1 MNKKSKLAL
10 LGLLI
15 TIFSVLLVIAVSEI
29 IAVMTMNNNY
39 VFGSEVAGWV
49 YASRSNFL
57 IFNTIQILVLLPS
70 IFALIRSF
78 TKLVKS

>member
-1 MNKKSKLAL
+1 M

-15 TIFSVLLVIAVSEI
+15 TLFSILFVIAVSEI
-29 IAVMTMNNNY
+29 VAVIAMNNNY

-49 YASRSNFL
+49 YASRRNFL

-70 IFALIRSF
+70 IVALIRSF